1 MTFHQLARSCR
12 LNGTLSFRGQ
22 GVSAQ
27 SQPAWRGCVSEPTTS
42 RQGGVEG
49 QKEVGSDQG
58 LLPALKEGPF
68 VAETLARAA
77 WPFKDQPPCSCK
89 PTTADDK
96 ASAANYPADGESL
109 KCRCQSEGW
118 SLCLQWDKIQERGVK
133 EVRIQGSFCPLN
145 QKKPIILFVFSEL
158 GNIVYMYSIEQMFY
172 TCDHSCNRIVKDG

>member
-1 MTFHQLARSCR
+1 MTFHQLTRSCR
-12 LNGTLSFRGQ
+12 LSGPLCFRGQ

-27 SQPAWRGCVSEPTTS
+27 SQSAWRGCESEPATS

-77 WPFKDQPPCSCK
+77 WPFKDQPPCPSK

-96 ASAANYPADGESL
+96 APAANYPADGESL
-109 KCRCQSEGW
+109 KWGCQSRGW
-118 SLCLQWDKIQERGVK
+118 SLRLQWDQTQVREGEIK
-133 EVRIQGSFCPLN
+133 EVRIQGSFYPFN
-145 QKKPIILFVFSEL
+145 QNVTLVFSDL
-158 GNIVYMYSIEQMFY
+158 GYIIYM
-172 TCDHSCNRIVKDG
+172 